1 MLHTPRGFMSR
12 LYNFFDR
19 LRNLFRYLSKSVR
32 REILHRHTED
42 RTRCM
47 CTPTSFTLHSR
58 AFAHPRQSRSSRRVL
73 GRRRYPQR
81 GSPRLAAIF
90 AALEARAPREHT
102 RPVSV
107 SQNVVLR
114 RLCAAWPTYPR

>member
-1 MLHTPRGFMSR
+1 MYFMLG
-12 LYNFFDR
+12 LYNSFDR
-19 LRNLFRYLSKSVR
+19 YVTPVIDISRNPLGARYYTDIHRQNAMYICMPNEFHVTFPRVCPSPHLRWIF
-32 REILHRHTED
+32 
-42 RTRCM
+42 
-47 CTPTSFTLHSR
+47 
-58 AFAHPRQSRSSRRVL
+58 SRRP
-73 GRRRYPQR
+73 YPHR